1 MSHRFDP
8 TALREYDVRGVVGE
22 TLGPADAWAL
32 GRGFATRVRRAGGSR
47 VVVGYDG
54 RLSSP
59 ELEAALVEGLTA
71 SGVDVVRT
79 GLGPTPQLYFAEATL
94 PVDAG
99 VQVTGSHNPA
109 DYNGF
114 KMVLG
119 RNAFFGQDIQDLA
132 RLAAVGDWEEGAGG
146 AAQGSGNAKHRWNG
160 GGGSVEQADVFED
173 YVQRLVARFA
183 GAAYRIGWDPGNG
196 AAGPAIERLVQLLPG
211 EHHVINAAVD
221 GRFPNHHPDPTVE
234 ANLDQLKRLV
244 AAERLDFGL
253 AFDGDGD
260 RIGAV
265 DGQGRVVW
273 GDQLLSILAEPVLRR
288 HPGATIIADVK
299 ASGMLFDRIAELGG
313 RPCMW
318 KTGHSLI
325 KTRMKELAAPLA
337 GEMSGHIF
345 FADDWYGFDDAQYAA
360 VRLIAAVTES
370 GRTLTQLRGQMPALA
385 TTPEMRFAIDEA
397 RKFAVVDEVL
407 ARLTAAG
414 ADVDRTDGARVTTAD
429 GWWLLRA
436 SNTQAVLT
444 ARAEAADAAG
454 LARLV
459 AAIDAQLAGSGVVRA
474 EG

>member
-22 TLGPADAWAL
+22 TLGPADAHAL
-32 GRGFATRVRRAGGSR
+32 GRSFATRVRRAGGSR

-59 ELEAALVEGLTA
+59 ELESALVEGLTA

-119 RNAFFGQDIQDLA
+119 RNAFFGGNIQDLS
-132 RLAAVGDWEEGAGG
+132 RLAAAGDWEEGV
-146 AAQGSGNAKHRWNG
+146 
-160 GGGSVEQADVFED
+160 GSVEQADVFED

-183 GAAYRIGWDPGNG
+183 GGAYRIGWDPGNG
-196 AAGPAIERLVQLLPG
+196 AAGPAIERLVELLPG
-211 EHHVINAAVD
+211 EHHVINAGVD

-244 AAERLDFGL
+244 ADERLDFGL

-265 DGQGRVVW
+265 DGEGRVVW

-299 ASGMLFDRIAELGG
+299 ASGMLWDRIAELGG
-313 RPCMW
+313 CPCMW

-360 VRLIAAVTES
+360 VRLIAAVAES
-370 GRTLTQLRGQMPALA
+370 GRTLTQLRDAMPALA
-385 TTPEMRFAIDEA
+385 TTPEMRFPVDEP

-407 ARLTAAG
+407 ARLAAAG
-414 ADVDRTDGARVTTAD
+414 GDVDRTDGARVTTAD

-454 LARLV
+454 LKRLV
-459 AAIDAQLAGSGVVRA
+459 AAIDAQLAESGVTR
-474 EG
+474 